1 MSEQNIE
8 LHRRWLEAY
17 NARDMESLIAYCDPG
32 IEFHSVFAAVGGGLY
47 HGHDGMRRWHRDM
60 QDVWGDE
67 ISVEPEAYF
76 DLGDHTLVFALLHG
90 RGQGSGAGVAI
101 AGAQVARW
109 RDGRMV
115 YVKIYA
121 NKDDALGDLGISEDA
136 LEPIAP

>member
-1 MSEQNIE
+1 VSEQNVE
-8 LHRRWLEAY
+8 LHRRWFEAY
-17 NARDMESLIAYCDPG
+17 NARDIEALIAYCDPG
-32 IEFHSVFAAVGGGLY
+32 IEFHSVFAAVGGALY

-60 QDVWGDE
+60 QDVWGE
-67 ISVEPEAYF
+67 KISIEPEAYF
-76 DLGDHTLVFALLHG
+76 DLGDDTLVFALLHG
-90 RGQGSGAGVAI
+90 RGQGSGAEVAI

-115 YVKIYA
+115 YVKAYA